1 MMLHDCVFLKL
12 YTLNMLTCVIYLT
25 VLFFLQE
32 FEDYYE
38 GVSLGFESDEEFTA
52 MMRNCWGI

>member
-1 MMLHDCVFLKL
+1 MVTTIFEINAHVLCFCVK
-12 YTLNMLTCVIYLT
+12 
-25 VLFFLQE
+25 QE

-38 GVSLGFESDEEFTA
+38 GVSLGFENDKEFTA

>member
-1 MMLHDCVFLKL
+1 VK
-12 YTLNMLTCVIYLT
+12 
-25 VLFFLQE
+25 QE